1 MPTAGVELEIGTGS
15 TKRRVDE
22 ESREAPLQPRDI
34 AVALLDA
41 LFQRG
46 ISSNLSDILGSFV
59 RNRKAT
65 F

>member
-1 MPTAGVELEIGTGS
+1 
-15 TKRRVDE
+15 
-22 ESREAPLQPRDI
+22 LQPRDI